1 MANEEPDP
9 LDDFFDNLE
18 ATKEDSTQMNEH
30 EKISDD
36 SETDPEEKAK
46 AFVLPDD
53 LVENQKEDSDADNE
67 PEYVMPPDHSKIQY
81 PSFKRDLIFPE
92 LRNALDSV
100 SFDDAEQWQCDNDI
114 TVSVP
119 GFNPIISFDVYAE
132 KFSFLKDYLTENKI
146 NKPTP
151 VQAQTIPIALSGSN
165 LIVVSPTG
173 TGKTLCFLIPLIC
186 HVLAQEP
193 NRSEYTGPIA
203 LIISPTEL
211 LAHQT
216 ALVFHQLIKKTT
228 ITSLEL
234 TGGNLKF
241 KQEKTLDKIVDVII
255 ATPGRL
261 MHLLTSIDWRIC
273 SFVVVDEADKIFES
287 GFFRQLRSIFDYIRP
302 NRQTMLFG
310 ATLPP
315 QIEELSEN
323 SLKYSIRVQIGRTGA
338 PQDNIDHNF
347 VSFEKPA
354 QKREW
359 LAENILKFG
368 ENGLVLIFVKN
379 TNFCQQLYKE
389 LLNITNSIGFVHG
402 QLPKAERDEKFNQFK
417 FSKIKFLI
425 STEIASRGIDIPNV
439 NTIINFDIPENP
451 QSYIHRVG
459 RTGRAG
465 RAGSAFT
472 LITPRDVVFAD
483 SIKRHFLLCGIEPP
497 DELIEFINE
506 NKEKSQNAPKMR
518 FDFSF

>member
-1 MANEEPDP
+1 MSNDEADP

-18 ATKEDSTQMNEH
+18 ATKTDTPNVIEH

-36 SETDPEEKAK
+36 SDTDPEEKAK
-46 AFVLPDD
+46 SFVLPED
-53 LVENQKEDSDADNE
+53 LAEEQKEEPDADNE

-81 PSFKRDLIFPE
+81 PSFIRDLIFPE
-92 LRNALDSV
+92 LREALDSV
-100 SFDDAEQWQCDNDI
+100 TQDDAEQWQCDNDI
-114 TVSVP
+114 SVSVD
-119 GFNPIISFDVYAE
+119 GFNPIVSFDVYS
-132 KFSFLKDYLTENKI
+132 KKYPFIGDYLSENKI
-146 NKPTP
+146 NGPTP

-173 TGKTLCFLIPLIC
+173 TGKTLCFLIPLIF
-186 HVLAQEP
+186 HVLAQKP
-193 NRSEYTGPIA
+193 NRGDFTGPIS

-216 ALVFHQLIKKTT
+216 ALVFHQLIKKTS

-241 KQEKTLDKIVDVII
+241 KQEKTLDKIVDVLI

-273 SFVVVDEADKIFES
+273 TFVVVDEADKIFES

-323 SLKYSIRVQIGRTGA
+323 SLKFSVRVQIGRTGA
-338 PQDNIDHNF
+338 PQENIDHNF
-347 VSFEKPA
+347 VTFEKPA

-359 LAENILKFG
+359 LVENLLKFG
-368 ENGLVLIFVKN
+368 EKGLVLIFVKN
-379 TNFCQQLYKE
+379 TSFCQQLYKE
-389 LLNITNSIGFVHG
+389 LLNTTDSIGFVHG
-402 QLPKAERDEKFNQFK
+402 QLPKSERDEKFNQFK

-425 STEIASRGIDIPNV
+425 STEIASRGIDIPNI
-439 NTIINFDIPENP
+439 NTIINYDIPENP

-465 RAGSAFT
+465 RSGSAYS
-472 LITPRDVVFAD
+472 LLTPRDVVFAD
-483 SIKRHFLLCGIEPP
+483 SIRHHFLLCGMEPP
-497 DELIEFINE
+497 DELVQFIND
-506 NKEKSQNAPKMR
+506 NKQKSQNAPKIR

>member
-1 MANEEPDP
+1 MSNEEVDP
-9 LDDFFDNLE
+9 LDDFFNNLE
-18 ATKEDSTQMNEH
+18 ETSKDTPKAVEH

-53 LVENQKEDSDADNE
+53 LVDNQKEEPDADNE

-81 PSFKRDLIFPE
+81 PSFTRDLIFPE
-92 LRNALDSV
+92 LRKELDSKDPEEV
-100 SFDDAEQWQCDNDI
+100 EQWQCDNDI
-114 TVSVP
+114 TVSIQ
-119 GFNPIISFDVYAE
+119 GFNPITSFDVYSQ
-132 KFSFLKDYLTENKI
+132 KYSFIGDFLSENKI
-146 NKPTP
+146 SGPTP

-186 HVLAQEP
+186 HVLAQNP
-193 NRSEYTGPIA
+193 NRSEFTGPIA

-216 ALVFHQLIKKTT
+216 ALVLHQLIKKTS

-241 KQEKTLDKIVDVII
+241 KQEKTLDKIVDIII

-323 SLKYSIRVQIGRTGA
+323 SLKYSVRVQIGRTGA
-338 PQDNIDHNF
+338 PQENIDHNF

-359 LAENILKFG
+359 LTQNILKFG

-379 TNFCQQLYKE
+379 TSFCQKLYQE
-389 LLNITNSIGFVHG
+389 LLPVTESIGFVHG
-402 QLPKAERDEKFNQFK
+402 NLPKAERDEKFNQFK

-425 STEIASRGIDIPNV
+425 STEIASRGIDIANV

-465 RAGSAFT
+465 RSGSAYT
-472 LITPRDVVFAD
+472 LLTPRDIVFAD
-483 SIKRHFLLCGIEPP
+483 SIRQHFLISGIEPP

-506 NKEKSQNAPKMR
+506 NKEKSQNAPKIR
-518 FDFSF
+518 YDFNF